1 MKRKRQKKSSK
12 QKLTSQWST
21 KTPLLI
27 DKKDKRYKK
36 CLKQL
41 KRQGF
46 CCTETW
52 NLGYVII
59 EFALP
64 RLKMFREINAGY
76 PGGITEAKW
85 NEILDKIIIAF
96 EWAMSEGNM
105 DEKYL
110 ALTDKEKDKAWVQCQ
125 EGIKLFSEWVLNLW
139 W

>member
-1 MKRKRQKKSSK
+1 
-12 QKLTSQWST
+12 
-21 KTPLLI
+21 
-27 DKKDKRYKK
+27 
-36 CLKQL
+36 
-41 KRQGF
+41 
-46 CCTETW
+46 
-52 NLGYVII
+52 
-59 EFALP
+59 
-64 RLKMFREINAGY
+64 MFREINAGY